1 MVAAVLRVGVI
12 GAGEVAQVIHL
23 PTLRLMNHL
32 YTVTA
37 ICDLSQK
44 TVNFCKNRYNIP
56 LATTNPD
63 DVINHPG
70 IDVIFNL
77 TSDEFHETIAIAALK
92 AGKNVMQE
100 KPISLSIESAMRI
113 VEAER
118 GAKNGARVFVGYMRR
133 YAPSFVNAFKRE
145 VASIDR
151 VLYARSRGIV
161 GPNAYFVNQSGTFPF
176 KNPDDI
182 PSGASAK
189 RGTLLGKLLK
199 EVWVDTAYE
208 EDLKFYRH
216 LGSLGSHDL
225 SLSREVLGFPQS
237 VAGVSVTPPFYSAI
251 LNYKENKGDFSLT
264 YETGIDDVA
273 RFDSHLTVY
282 GKNKTV
288 SIQYDTPYVKGLAIK
303 VKVDEVN
310 EYGEV
315 ISKEIL
321 SSYEDAYTA
330 ELKEMHACFTEGR
343 EIKTSAEDAL
353 QDLRLFA
360 MLYKQHQRQRMRE
373 PVKDWI

>member
-1 MVAAVLRVGVI
+1 MAGAVLRVGLI

-23 PTLRLMNHL
+23 PTLQLMYHL
-32 YTVTA
+32 YTVSA
-37 ICDLSQK
+37 ICDVSQK
-44 TVNFCKNRYNIP
+44 TVDFCKNRYNIP

-63 DVINHPG
+63 DVINHPD

-77 TSDEFHETIAIAALK
+77 TSDEFHETIAVAALR
-92 AGKNVMQE
+92 AGKHVMQE

-118 GAKNGARVFVGYMRR
+118 EAKNGARVFVGYMRR

-182 PSGASAK
+182 PSGASA
-189 RGTLLGKLLK
+189 RRANLLSELLK
-199 EVWVDTAYE
+199 EAFNGDKAAE
-208 EDLKFYRH
+208 EDVKFCRH
-216 LGSLGSHDL
+216 LGSLGSHDI
-225 SLSREVLGFPQS
+225 SLMREVLGFPQS
-237 VAGVSVTPPFYSAI
+237 VAGVSVNSPFYSAI
-251 LNYKENKGDFSLT
+251 LNYKTNRGAFSLT
-264 YETGIDDVA
+264 YETGIDEVA

-315 ISKEIL
+315 VSRENL
-321 SSYEDAYTA
+321 SSYEDAYTT
-330 ELKEMHACFTEGR
+330 ELKEMHACFTQGR
-343 EIKTSAEDAL
+343 EIKTTAEDAL
-353 QDLRLFA
+353 QDLRLFS
-360 MLYKQHQRQRMRE
+360 MLLQQHRQQRMRSAV
-373 PVKDWI
+373 PN

>member
-1 MVAAVLRVGVI
+1 MAPVVLRVGLI

-23 PTLRLMNHL
+23 PTLQLMNHL
-32 YTVTA
+32 YTVSA
-37 ICDLSQK
+37 ICDVSQK
-44 TVNFCKNRYNIP
+44 TADFCKNRYNIP
-56 LATTNPD
+56 FATTNSA
-63 DVINHPG
+63 DVINHPD

-77 TSDEFHETIAIAALK
+77 TSDEFHETIAVAALK
-92 AGKNVMQE
+92 AGKHVMQE
-100 KPISLSIESAMRI
+100 KPISLSLESARRI
-113 VEAER
+113 VQAEKE
-118 GAKNGARVFVGYMRR
+118 AKNGARVFVGYMRR

-176 KNPDDI
+176 KNWDDI
-182 PSGASAK
+182 PSGASAH
-189 RGTLLGKLLK
+189 REKLLSALLR
-199 EVWVDTAYE
+199 ETFNEHEATE
-208 EDLKFYRH
+208 EDVKFCRH

-225 SLSREVLGFPQS
+225 ALMREVLGFPES
-237 VAGVSVTPPFYSAI
+237 VAGVSVNPPFYSAI
-251 LNYKENKGDFSLT
+251 LNYKTDRGTFSLT
-264 YETGIDDVA
+264 YESGIDEVA

-303 VKVDEVN
+303 VKVDEIN
-310 EYGEV
+310 EHGEV
-315 ISKEIL
+315 TSKEIT

-330 ELKEMHACFTEGR
+330 ELSEMHACFTEGR

-353 QDLRLFA
+353 QDSRLFE
-360 MLYKQHQRQRMRE
+360 MLLEQHRQQRMRNL
-373 PVKDWI
+373 VLD

>member
-1 MVAAVLRVGVI
+1 
-12 GAGEVAQVIHL
+12 
-23 PTLRLMNHL
+23 
-32 YTVTA
+32 
-37 ICDLSQK
+37 
-44 TVNFCKNRYNIP
+44 
-56 LATTNPD
+56 
-63 DVINHPG
+63 
-70 IDVIFNL
+70 
-77 TSDEFHETIAIAALK
+77 
-92 AGKNVMQE
+92 
-100 KPISLSIESAMRI
+100 MRI

-118 GAKNGARVFVGYMRR
+118 EAENGARVFVGYMRR

-161 GPNAYFVNQSGTFPF
+161 GPNAYFVNQSGTFPL

-182 PSGASAK
+182 PSGASEQ
-189 RGTLLGKLLK
+189 REYLLDELLR
-199 EVWVDTAYE
+199 EAFDGDTADE
-208 EDLKFYRH
+208 EDIQFYRH

-225 SLSREVLGFPQS
+225 SLMREVLGFPQS
-237 VAGVSVTPPFYSAI
+237 VAGVSVNPPFYSAI
-251 LNYKENKGDFSLT
+251 LNYKTNRGDFSLT
-264 YETGIDDVA
+264 YETGIDEVA
-273 RFDSHLTVY
+273 RFDSHFTVY
-282 GKNKTV
+282 GKNKTI

-303 VKVDEVN
+303 VKVDEIN

-360 MLYKQHQRQRMRE
+360 MLLEHR
-373 PVKDWI
+373 P

>member
-1 MVAAVLRVGVI
+1 MAPIILRVGLI

-23 PTLRLMNHL
+23 PTLQLMNHL
-32 YTVTA
+32 YTVSA
-37 ICDLSQK
+37 ICDVSQK
-44 TVNFCKNRYNIP
+44 TVDFCKDRYNIP

-63 DVINHPG
+63 DVINHPD

-77 TSDEFHETIAIAALK
+77 TSDEFHETIAVAALK
-92 AGKNVMQE
+92 AGKHVMQE
-100 KPISLSIESAMRI
+100 KPMSLNVESAMRI
-113 VEAER
+113 TQAER
-118 GAKNGARVFVGYMRR
+118 QAKNGARVFVGYMRR
-133 YAPSFVNAFKRE
+133 YAPSFVGAFKRE

-151 VLYARSRGIV
+151 VLYARCRGIV

-176 KNPDDI
+176 KSPDDI
-182 PSGASAK
+182 PSGASANREK
-189 RGTLLGKLLK
+189 LLSELLGEASHGFKATEK
-199 EVWVDTAYE
+199 EI
-208 EDLKFYRH
+208 KFWRH

-225 SLSREVLGFPQS
+225 SLMREVLGSPQS
-237 VAGVSVTPPFYSAI
+237 VAGVSVNPPFYSAI
-251 LNYKENKGDFSLT
+251 LNYRTSRGSFSLT

-303 VKVDEVN
+303 VKVDEIN

-315 ISKEIL
+315 ISKEIV

-330 ELKEMHACFTEGR
+330 ELEEMHACFTEGR
-343 EIKTSAEDAL
+343 KIKTSAGDAWH
-353 QDLRLFA
+353 DSRLFA
-360 MLYKQHQRQRMRE
+360 MLLEGSRRQRRL
-373 PVKDWI
+373 DYDSN

>member
-1 MVAAVLRVGVI
+1 MTTVVLRVGLI

-23 PTLRLMNHL
+23 PTLQLLTHL
-32 YTVTA
+32 YTVSA
-37 ICDLSQK
+37 ICDMSQK
-44 TVNFCKNRYNIP
+44 TVDYCKNRYNIP

-63 DVINHPG
+63 DVINQPD

-77 TSDEFHETIAIAALK
+77 TSDEFHETIAVAALK
-92 AGKNVMQE
+92 AGKHVMQE
-100 KPISLSIESAMRI
+100 KPISLSVESAMRI
-113 VEAER
+113 AQAER
-118 GAKNGARVFVGYMRR
+118 EAKNGARVFVGYMRR

-161 GPNAYFVNQSGTFPF
+161 GPNPYFVNQSGTFPF

-189 RGTLLGKLLK
+189 REKLLSELLREAFDGDK
-199 EVWVDTAYE
+199 AAE
-208 EDLKFYRH
+208 EDVKFCRH
-216 LGSLGSHDL
+216 LGSLGSHEL
-225 SLSREVLGFPQS
+225 SLMREVLGFPQS
-237 VAGVSVTPPFYSAI
+237 VAGVSVNPPFYSAI
-251 LNYKENKGDFSLT
+251 LNYKTNRGVFSLT
-264 YETGIDDVA
+264 YETGIDEVA

-282 GKNKTV
+282 GNNKTV
-288 SIQYDTPYVKGLAIK
+288 SIHYDTPYVKGLAIK

-315 ISKEIL
+315 ISREIL

-330 ELKEMHACFTEGR
+330 ELKEMHACFTKGR
-343 EIKTSAEDAL
+343 EIKTTVEDAL
-353 QDLRLFA
+353 QDSKLFA
-360 MLYKQHQRQRMRE
+360 MLLEQHRQQRMRSAGLN
-373 PVKDWI
+373 

>member
-1 MVAAVLRVGVI
+1 MAAVVLRVGII

-23 PTLRLMNHL
+23 PTLQLMNHL
-32 YTVTA
+32 YTVSA
-37 ICDLSQK
+37 ICDVSQK
-44 TVNFCKNRYNIP
+44 TVDFCKNHYNIP
-56 LATTNPD
+56 LATINPN
-63 DVINHPG
+63 DVIEHPD

-77 TSDEFHETIAIAALK
+77 TSDEFHETIAVAALK
-92 AGKNVMQE
+92 AGKHVMQE
-100 KPISLSIESAMRI
+100 KPISLSVESAMRI

-118 GAKNGARVFVGYMRR
+118 EAKNGARVFVGYMRR

-151 VLYARSRGIV
+151 VLYARCRGIV

-189 RGTLLGKLLK
+189 RENLLSQLLREAFDGDK
-199 EVWVDTAYE
+199 AAE
-208 EDLKFYRH
+208 EDIKFCRH

-225 SLSREVLGFPQS
+225 SLMREVLGFPQS
-237 VAGVSVTPPFYSAI
+237 VAGVSVNPPFYSAI
-251 LNYKENKGDFSLT
+251 LNYRTDRGAFALT
-264 YETGIDDVA
+264 YESGIDEVA

-315 ISKEIL
+315 TSRENL

-343 EIKTSAEDAL
+343 EIKTTAGDAL

-360 MLYKQHQRQRMRE
+360 MLLGERRRSA
-373 PVKDWI
+373 VLN

>member
-1 MVAAVLRVGVI
+1 MPVLRVGLI

-23 PTLRLMNHL
+23 PTLQLMNHL

-37 ICDLSQK
+37 ICDVSQK
-44 TVNFCKNRYNIP
+44 TVDFCKNHYNIP
-56 LATTNPD
+56 FATTNPD
-63 DVINHPG
+63 DVINHPDM
-70 IDVIFNL
+70 DVIFNL
-77 TSDEFHETIAIAALK
+77 TSDEFHETIAVAALK
-92 AGKNVMQE
+92 AGKHVMQE
-100 KPISLSIESAMRI
+100 KPISLSVESAMRI
-113 VEAER
+113 VEAEKE
-118 GAKNGARVFVGYMRR
+118 AKNGARVFVGYMRR
-133 YAPSFVNAFKRE
+133 YAPSFVNTFKRE

-176 KNPDDI
+176 KTLDDV

-189 RGTLLGKLLK
+189 RENLLGQLLGESFDGDK
-199 EVWVDTAYE
+199 ATE
-208 EDLKFYRH
+208 EDVMFCRH

-225 SLSREVLGFPQS
+225 SLMREVLGSPQS
-237 VAGVSVTPPFYSAI
+237 VTGVSVHPPFYSAI
-251 LNYKENKGDFSLT
+251 LNYQIDQGDFSVT

-282 GKNKTV
+282 GNNKTV

-315 ISKEIL
+315 VSKVIL

-330 ELKEMHACFTEGR
+330 ELKEMHACFTKGR
-343 EIKTSAEDAL
+343 DIKTCAEDAL
-353 QDLRLFA
+353 QDSRLFA
-360 MLYKQHQRQRMRE
+360 MLLEQYRQQRKRSTLSY
-373 PVKDWI
+373 

>member
-1 MVAAVLRVGVI
+1 MEAAVLGVGLI

-23 PTLRLMNHL
+23 PTLQLMKHL
-32 YTVTA
+32 YTVKA
-37 ICDLSQK
+37 ICDVSQK
-44 TVNFCKNRYNIP
+44 TVDFCKYRYNIP

-63 DVINHPG
+63 HVINHPG

-77 TSDEFHETIAIAALK
+77 TSDEFHETIAVAALK
-92 AGKNVMQE
+92 AGKHIMQE
-100 KPISLSIESAMRI
+100 KPISLSVESAMRI

-118 GAKNGARVFVGYMRR
+118 EAKNGARVFVGYMRR

-161 GPNAYFVNQSGTFPF
+161 GPNAYFVNRSGTFPF

-189 RGTLLGKLLK
+189 RGTLLGELLR
-199 EVWVDTAYE
+199 EAFDGDTAYE
-208 EDLKFYRH
+208 EDLKFCRH

-225 SLSREVLGFPQS
+225 SLMREVLGFPQS
-237 VAGVSVTPPFYSAI
+237 VAGVSVNHPFYSAI
-251 LNYKENKGDFSLT
+251 LNYQTSQGAFSVT
-264 YETGIDDVA
+264 YESGIDDVA

-282 GKNKTV
+282 GKDKTV

-360 MLYKQHQRQRMRE
+360 MLLEQHQRQRMRE
-373 PVKDWI
+373 PV